1 MKLITK
7 PFFGIL
13 FNGLALYA
21 LVRLVDGVSYT
32 GGIKFFV
39 LGGVVLGLINLFIKP
54 LIKILSLPFVILT
67 GGIFLV
73 IINVGVL
80 WLLKYF
86 LEIIQFQ
93 NITIS
98 FQSFTTYVIGA
109 LVFGIVNWAIHLID

>member
-13 FNGLALYA
+13 FNGLALYV
-21 LVRLVDGVSYT
+21 LIRLVDWITYT

-73 IINVGVL
+73 IINIGVL

-93 NITIS
+93 NITIG

>member
-13 FNGLALYA
+13 FNGLALYV
-21 LVRLVDGVSYT
+21 LIRLVDGITYT

-73 IINVGVL
+73 IINIGVL

-93 NITIS
+93 NITIG

>member
-1 MKLITK
+1 M
-7 PFFGIL
+7 
-13 FNGLALYA
+13 
-21 LVRLVDGVSYT
+21 
-32 GGIKFFV
+32 
-39 LGGVVLGLINLFIKP
+39 GLINLFIKP

-73 IINVGVL
+73 IINIGVL

-93 NITIS
+93 NITIG

>member
-21 LVRLVDGVSYT
+21 LIRLVDGVTYT

-73 IINVGVL
+73 IINIGVL

-93 NITIS
+93 NITIG

>member
-21 LVRLVDGVSYT
+21 LIRLVDGVSYT

-73 IINVGVL
+73 VINIGVL

>member
-13 FNGLALYA
+13 FNGLALYV
-21 LVRLVDGVSYT
+21 LIRLVDGITYT

-73 IINVGVL
+73 IINIGVL

-93 NITIS
+93 NIAIG
-98 FQSFTTYVIGA
+98 FQSFKAYVIGA
-109 LVFGIVNWAIHLID
+109 LVFGIVNWAIRLID